1 MRTSLKG
8 HPVRSTFLQIYL
20 STQIEIFLAALMFYE
35 SCGKAAAIE
44 GSEHAT
50 DTCTYV
56 HTPPTVVGELVSAM
70 ADECGQPDRSMMH
83 SRLISRCNF
92 LFPALLRISPCLRQL
107 PANPHPAQPPCAT
120 GPVPH
125 AGTRASDRATACKG
139 RFSTILVSARG
150 CPWAVLSS
158 SQIGLCAA
166 RRLSP
171 GVLRLACVLPVGCLQ
186 AFSYLALGGS

>member
-92 LFPALLRISPCLRQL
+92 LFPALLRISPWRPQQNPPNPTPPPPTPPPAPPPPFLFYVAYRLFPPIFNAFCISGFASLFQCILHFVICQLFSMHFEIRDL
-107 PANPHPAQPPCAT
+107 PA
-120 GPVPH
+120 
-125 AGTRASDRATACKG
+125 
-139 RFSTILVSARG
+139 
-150 CPWAVLSS
+150 
-158 SQIGLCAA
+158 
-166 RRLSP
+166 
-171 GVLRLACVLPVGCLQ
+171 
-186 AFSYLALGGS
+186 Y

>member
-92 LFPALLRISPCLRQL
+92 LFPALLRISPLPPTSSRQSPSSPTPLR
-107 PANPHPAQPPCAT
+107 H
-120 GPVPH
+120 
-125 AGTRASDRATACKG
+125 GTRATCWQTVVAPRCDCAMPRTAMEQSG
-139 RFSTILVSARG
+139 HAQVPTLLVALVRR
-150 CPWAVLSS
+150 
-158 SQIGLCAA
+158 QA
-166 RRLSP
+166 RRA
-171 GVLRLACVLPVGCLQ
+171 GWRGEIA
-186 AFSYLALGGS
+186 YKNTEE

>member
-1 MRTSLKG
+1 
-8 HPVRSTFLQIYL
+8 
-20 STQIEIFLAALMFYE
+20 MFCE

-56 HTPPTVVGELVSAM
+56 HTPPTVVGELVSAV

-107 PANPHPAQPPCAT
+107 PANPHPAQPPWRHGA
-120 GPVPH
+120 
-125 AGTRASDRATACKG
+125 RATCWQTVVTPRADSAMPRTATEQAG
-139 RFSTILVSARG
+139 HAHAPTLLVALVRR
-150 CPWAVLSS
+150 
-158 SQIGLCAA
+158 QA
-166 RRLSP
+166 RRAWW
-171 GVLRLACVLPVGCLQ
+171 RAEI
-186 AFSYLALGGS
+186 AYKNTEE